1 MKYALIAPNGHG
13 NTTDYK
19 ECLPSEEEFE
29 QMYKDGVRLYVDGKK
44 QTRSQSIDIIKD
56 RGCAT

>member
-19 ECLPSEEEFE
+19 ECLPSVEELER
-29 QMYKDGVRLYVDGKK
+29 MYKDGVRLYIDGKK
-44 QTRSQSIDIIKD
+44 QTKLQMLESKNK
-56 RGCAT
+56 